1 MVGGTWRSYSIQPIL
16 QRRCTLP
23 NITHS
28 DLVAAVQQALA
39 NATVED
45 GNARTVNELTEALG
59 VPHKTVWTMLRQ
71 LITDEVVECVKV
83 RRFNITG
90 QSQKVPGYRIKEN
103 VVQ

>member
-1 MVGGTWRSYSIQPIL
+1 
-16 QRRCTLP
+16 LP

-28 DLVAAVQQALA
+28 DLVDAVQQALA

-90 QSQKVPGYRIKEN
+90 QSQKVPGYRTKEN

>member
-1 MVGGTWRSYSIQPIL
+1 MPS
-16 QRRCTLP
+16 
-23 NITHS
+23 ITHS
-28 DLVAAVQQALA
+28 DLVDAVQQALA

-71 LITDEVVECVKV
+71 LIGEGTAECVKV

-90 QSQKVPGYRIKEN
+90 QSQKVPGYRIKQN

>member
-1 MVGGTWRSYSIQPIL
+1 MPS
-16 QRRCTLP
+16 
-23 NITHS
+23 ITHS
-28 DLVAAVQQALA
+28 DLVDAVQQALA
-39 NATVED
+39 NATVEA
-45 GNARTVNELTEALG
+45 GNARPVNELTEALG

-90 QSQKVPGYRIKEN
+90 QSQKVPGYRIKQN

>member
-1 MVGGTWRSYSIQPIL
+1 MVGGTWRSYSIRPT
-16 QRRCTLP
+16 RRRKCTLP

-28 DLVAAVQQALA
+28 DLVDAVQQALA

-59 VPHKTVWTMLRQ
+59 VPHKTVWTMLKQ

-90 QSQKVPGYRIKEN
+90 QSQKVPGYRIKQN
-103 VVQ
+103 VV

>member
-1 MVGGTWRSYSIQPIL
+1 M
-16 QRRCTLP
+16 P

-28 DLVAAVQQALA
+28 DLVDAVQQALA

-45 GNARTVNELTEALG
+45 GNARTVNELTEAVG
-59 VPHKTVWTMLRQ
+59 VPHKTVGTMLKQ

-90 QSQKVPGYRIKEN
+90 QSQKVPGYRIKQN